1 MPLKTITAG
10 VRRRLA
16 PPLALGALALL
27 TACAGPGYGYR
38 ETRTVVYEAPRPAAR
53 PAYSEHGTVQEIDII
68 QTARRSSG
76 AGALIGA
83 VLGGVLGNQ
92 FGSGG
97 GRFAATGVGAVAGA
111 VAGNAVEGR
120 RARRDDE
127 VFRVSVRFDDG
138 SVRAYDFYQVDD
150 LRVGDRVRWENG
162 QLYRG

>member
-1 MPLKTITAG
+1 MSVRSFLDRARGRIASPLVLCT
-10 VRRRLA
+10 LA
-16 PPLALGALALL
+16 FL
-27 TACAGPGYGYR
+27 TACAGPVDR
-38 ETRTVVYEAPRPAAR
+38 QTRSVYDPPRVAAR
-53 PAYSEHGTVQEIDII
+53 PAYSEHGTVREIDLI
-68 QTARRSSG
+68 QTSRRPSG
-76 AGALIGA
+76 AGAVIGA
-83 VLGGVLGNQ
+83 ILGGVIGNQ

-127 VFRVSVRFDDG
+127 HFRVSVRFDDG
-138 SVRAYDFYQVDD
+138 SVRSFDYWQIDD